1 MQIQDNVLNIIN
13 IVNSINLYYVFIPLL
28 VIFYFL
34 FALFTWSFLKP
45 LKYIGSANITTGL
58 MFMSIKLIS
67 PIVNSLKI
75 NNVIKEILPTVINPL
90 FISGIICFLS
100 GILLMIIYYVINKI
114 IKKKE
119 DVISSEVDE
128 NKTEVL
134 NLEPKEKVE

>member
-1 MQIQDNVLNIIN
+1 MQIPDNVLNIIN

-34 FALFTWSFLKP
+34 FALFTWNFLKP

-75 NNVIKEILPTVINPL
+75 DNVIKEILPTVINPL
-90 FISGIICFLS
+90 FISGIICFVS

-114 IKKKE
+114 IKKKDKE
-119 DVISSEVDE
+119 TSPEVDE

-134 NLEPKEKVE
+134 ILEPKEKVE